1 MSLFSR
7 KPRTCPICSS
17 EVEGDLNH
25 VIGHVMTHM
34 DDAVPGNPSNGL
46 RLTCG
51 CSDAVWPVG
60 SNFPLE
66 AAEHLQH
73 VHGMRR

>member
-1 MSLFSR
+1 MGWFSP
-7 KPRTCPICSS
+7 KPRICPICSS
-17 EVEGDLNH
+17 ELGGDLNH

-34 DDAVPGNPSNGL
+34 DDAVPGNPGAGL
-46 RLTCG
+46 RLACG
-51 CSDAVWPVG
+51 CRDAVWSVR

-66 AAEHLQH
+66 ATEHLQR